1 MEIHQLQYLVA
12 LAEEGSFT
20 KAAERALVA
29 QPSLSQQIQKLERE
43 IGQPLFDRL
52 PRGVVPTEAGQRLDE
67 HARRI
72 LAELNDAKRRA
83 GELRDHVTG
92 TLTVGAIPT
101 VAPFLLP
108 KVVRRFL
115 SRWPDVQLEI
125 VEDVT
130 NRLLEGVERGA
141 LDLALMSAADP
152 PPSVL
157 LETLG
162 SEPLLL
168 LLPARHPLAK
178 RKTVPWAQIEGEP
191 FLVLHEMHCLA
202 GQVLRFCK
210 PQGLRPCV
218 VARGAQL
225 ATLAEMVS
233 AGLGISVAPDMMRRH
248 DGDKTRAY
256 RPFADAPP
264 RRDLCVASAL
274 MRYRTNAARA
284 FVQMVK
290 ESLTESHARAPDA
303 ASAKR

>member
-1 MEIHQLQYLVA
+1 MEIHQLEYLVA

-52 PRGVVPTEAGQRLDE
+52 PRGVAPTEAGHRLLE

-72 LAELNDAKRRA
+72 LAELRDAKRRA
-83 GELRDHVTG
+83 GELRDHVAG
-92 TLTVGAIPT
+92 ALTVGAIPT
-101 VAPFLLP
+101 MAPFLLP

-115 SRWPDVQLEI
+115 ARYPDVQLEI

-130 NRLLEGVERGA
+130 ARLLANVETGA
-141 LDLALMSAADP
+141 IDLALLSSAEP

-157 LETLG
+157 MEKIG

-168 LLPARHPLAK
+168 LLPARHRLAR
-178 RKTVPWAQIEGEP
+178 RKTVAWSQIEDER
-191 FLVLHEMHCLA
+191 FLVLHDMHCLA
-202 GQVLRFCK
+202 GQVQRFCK
-210 PQGLRPCV
+210 PNGIKPCV
-218 VARGAQL
+218 SARGAQL

-233 AGLGISVAPDMMRRH
+233 AGLGVSVAPAMMRQH
-248 DGDKTRAY
+248 DRDKSRVY

-264 RRDLCVASAL
+264 HRDLCIASAL
-274 MRYRTNAARA
+274 MHYRTNAARA
-284 FVQMVK
+284 FIKTIK
-290 ESLTESHARAPDA
+290 EVLAAR
-303 ASAKR
+303 

>member
-1 MEIHQLQYLVA
+1 MEIHQLEYLVA

-20 KAAERALVA
+20 KAADRALVA

-52 PRGVVPTEAGQRLDE
+52 PRGVVPTEAGQRLIE

-72 LAELNDAKRRA
+72 LAELRDAKRRA
-83 GELRDHVTG
+83 GELRDHVAG
-92 TLTVGAIPT
+92 ILTVGAIPT

-115 SRWPDVQLEI
+115 ARWPDVQLEI

-130 NRLLEGVERGA
+130 ARLLESVERGA
-141 LDLALMSAADP
+141 LDLALLSSADP

-157 LETLG
+157 LETIG
-162 SEPLLL
+162 TEPLFL
-168 LLPARHPLAK
+168 LLPARHRLAK
-178 RKTVPWAQIEGEP
+178 HKSVAWEQIEGEP
-191 FLVLHEMHCLA
+191 FLVLHDMHCLA
-202 GQVLRFCK
+202 GQVQRFCK
-210 PQGLRPCV
+210 PHGLKPCV

-225 ATLAEMVS
+225 ATLAAMVS
-233 AGLGISVAPDMMRRH
+233 AGLGISVAPAMMRRH
-248 DGDKTRAY
+248 DSDKSRAY

-264 RRDLCVASAL
+264 HRDLCVASAL

-284 FVQMVK
+284 FVQTVK
-290 ESLTESHARAPDA
+290 DLLAEQHA
-303 ASAKR
+303 